1 MTANGSQG
9 LRGLQFG
16 DLNQAV
22 LSTEFPSQ
30 RKFCFTDRER
40 HELCSFSSVAVR
52 KGVGWDMQ
60 LPVCSVFMFEW
71 TEGRFSNEQDYELIS
86 VPRNIGRTS
95 SKSKAFEVLTQVNP
109 RPTLPAK
116 WATGFALQ
124 TRFCLP
130 SSLLEP
136 CLAVQLLGILA
147 CLTDQVGLGVSL
159 FSR

>member
-1 MTANGSQG
+1 
-9 LRGLQFG
+9 
-16 DLNQAV
+16 
-22 LSTEFPSQ
+22 
-30 RKFCFTDRER
+30 
-40 HELCSFSSVAVR
+40 
-52 KGVGWDMQ
+52 MQ

-95 SKSKAFEVLTQVNP
+95 SKSGKAFEVLTQVNP